1 MLVFKL
7 PIFLFFQKSSSAGR
21 FNQRLYIPHYIEC
34 KKMQVN
40 YEIENKHFLAYLL
53 KKWEPLEK
61 YHKMDLTYKVGKI
74 KPTKVR
80 LK

>member
-1 MLVFKL
+1 M
-7 PIFLFFQKSSSAGR
+7 Q
-21 FNQRLYIPHYIEC
+21 
-34 KKMQVN
+34 KMQVN